1 MPLSFILYRQT
12 IIGGDLLSVQ
22 PIKKTMNFLKLMGTA
37 SVGVFVA
44 FLVYVVYSNGKVKHP
59 SDSVTGTLVSTKLS
73 QRFQDGKSYCQIE
86 ETFRKD
92 DTKDTCVLEGSE
104 EYSREWEAENGRNE
118 LQIGSQ
124 KTIWE
129 APHNKGE
136 CYDFD
141 ILEAQRSEK
150 NSWTMT
156 FLWRLMHFSFT

>member
-104 EYSREWEAENGRNE
+104 EYSREWK
-118 LQIGSQ
+118 Q
-124 KTIWE
+124 KTEGMNSKSGHRRLFGKLPIAKENVTTLTSWKPRE
-129 APHNKGE
+129 ARKIHGP
-136 CYDFD
+136 
-141 ILEAQRSEK
+141 
-150 NSWTMT
+150 
-156 FLWRLMHFSFT
+156 